1 MRGDMHKSAE
11 QLLATM
17 LLLSLAA
24 TARAGLSD
32 WMDVLKGSVSEQ
44 KTEDATTTA
53 PALSQTEIITGLKQ
67 ALDQGVQHAVNQ
79 LGQPGG
85 FLDDARVRIPMPDQL
100 AWTEKT
106 LRTLGQ
112 DQLADEFVQ
121 SMNRAAEQAVPE
133 VASVFADGIRDMSLQ
148 DARGILDGPDDAATA
163 YFRDTSS
170 DALVQRMR
178 PIVSQATGAAGV
190 TSYYKSMMSKAGGI
204 TSLLGPEAVDL
215 DGYVTQKA
223 MDGLFLM
230 IAEQEKLIR
239 ENPLERSTDILKKV
253 FGAATQ

>member
-1 MRGDMHKSAE
+1 MNKSME
-11 QLLATM
+11 QLLAAI
-17 LLLSLAA
+17 LVLSTTAS
-24 TARAGLSD
+24 ARAGLND
-32 WMDVLKGSVSEQ
+32 WMDGLKQSVTGQQAADTPTS
-44 KTEDATTTA
+44 AL
-53 PALSQTEIITGLKQ
+53 ALSQSEIVEGVKQ
-67 ALDQGVQHAVNQ
+67 ALDQGVRHAVTQ

-112 DQLADEFVQ
+112 NQLADEFVR
-121 SMNRAAEQAVPE
+121 SMNRAAEQAVPA
-133 VASVFADGIRDMSLQ
+133 VAPVFGDAIRDISLQ

-170 DALVQRMR
+170 DALVERMR
-178 PIVSQATGAAGV
+178 PIVSRATSAAGV
-190 TSYYKSMMSKAGGI
+190 TSYYKSMMSTAGGI
-204 TSLLGPEAVDL
+204 TSLLGTEAVDL

-239 ENPLERSTDILKKV
+239 ENPVERSTDILKKV
-253 FGAATQ
+253 FGAATD

>member
-1 MRGDMHKSAE
+1 MRLGYIELMLAALL
-11 QLLATM
+11 LLA
-17 LLLSLAA
+17 SNS
-24 TARAGLSD
+24 ARAGLDD
-32 WMDVLKGSVSEQ
+32 WMGVLKESVTGAQ
-44 KTEDATTTA
+44 TA
-53 PALSQTEIITGLKQ
+53 ETGAGAAALSQSEIIEGLKQ

-100 AWTEKT
+100 AWIEKT

-112 DQLADEFVQ
+112 QQMADEFVR
-121 SMNRAAEQAVPE
+121 SMNHAAERAVPE
-133 VASVFADGIRDMSLQ
+133 VASLFGDAIRGMSLE
-148 DARGILDGPDDAATA
+148 DARRILNGPDDAATR

-170 DALVQRMR
+170 DALAQRMR
-178 PIVSQATGAAGV
+178 PIVSEATDAAGV
-190 TSYYKSMMSKAGGI
+190 TSSYKAMMGSAGGL
-204 TSLLGPEAVDL
+204 TSLFGADAVDL

-239 ENPLERSTDILKKV
+239 ENPLQRSSEILQKV
-253 FGAATQ
+253 FGAVAE